1 MWMWIAIVLQI
12 LQWIEDSQ
20 RREAL
25 GRCLITPPD
34 PSVETFETDGKR
46 YDRKKY
52 LEWRIEILSKTYTKR
67 QLNKR
72 LEERKEIGKLASEET
87 LVEIDAITEILARY

>member
-1 MWMWIAIVLQI
+1 MGIAIF
-12 LQWIEDSQ
+12 LQWIENLQ
-20 RREAL
+20 RRAAL
-25 GRCLITPPD
+25 GRCLITTLD

-52 LEWRIEILSKTYTKR
+52 LEWRIEILSNTYSKK

-72 LEERKEIGKLASEET
+72 LEEYKEIGELASEET
-87 LVEIDAITEILARY
+87 LVEIDAMTEILARY